1 MNININENF
10 ENYHEDFLKGLSK
23 REAAYAG
30 AILVTGVAVYSIG
43 LYLLGL
49 PSQIC
54 TYLLIPFCL
63 PIGVLGFYKNH
74 GMTFIQWYRR
84 MSEIHGSPPYV
95 YKTEYLLE
103 IEEGGSGEPEQKTA
117 QDRKSTRLNS
127 SHPTTSRMPSSA

>member
-10 ENYHEDFLKGLSK
+10 ENYHEDFIKGLSK

-30 AILVTGVAVYSIG
+30 AILVTGVVVYSIG

-54 TYLLIPFCL
+54 TYLLLPFCL

-103 IEEGGSGEPEQKTA
+103 IEEGGSGEQEQKISQEETEIYFDSLDIA
-117 QDRKSTRLNS
+117 
-127 SHPTTSRMPSSA
+127 

>member
-10 ENYHEDFLKGLSK
+10 ENYHEDFIKGLSK

-30 AILVTGVAVYSIG
+30 AILVTGVVVYSIG

-103 IEEGGSGEPEQKTA
+103 IGEGGSGEQEQKTA
-117 QDRKSTRLNS
+117 QEETEIYFDSLDL
-127 SHPTTSRMPSSA
+127 A